1 MATVDITRIK
11 GLREDSDIKQ
21 KELADALGVSQRAY
35 SHYEK
40 GTRKIPLK

>member
-21 KELADALGVSQRAY
+21 KDSSLTQKKHGNPFRVLSVLWVPN
-35 SHYEK
+35 
-40 GTRKIPLK
+40 IL